1 MIARIVELS
10 LIQRVMVC
18 ILGFLLFF
26 GGLYAFHT
34 LDIVAYPDPSAP
46 MVELITQQPGWSAEE
61 VERQITVPIEV
72 ALNGMPGLTDIRSLS
87 IFGLSDIKIY
97 FDFDSEI
104 FRDRQ
109 EVLNRLT
116 SVPLPPGAAP
126 SLSPWWA
133 IAEIYRYE
141 LTGAGETTLTDLK
154 TTQDWQVRR
163 EFRRIPGIIDVTT
176 FGGTT
181 KEYHVDIDP
190 GRLIRY
196 GVNLSQVMS
205 ALTNSNANVGGSY
218 LTIGPQNYNIR
229 GLGLINGIA
238 DIENVMVAEKN
249 GTPIFIRTL
258 GTVAVGSR
266 VRLGKVGIDDR
277 DDVVE
282 GVVLLQRGYK
292 ALNVLEKVRG
302 KVEDLNTGKL
312 PVGVKIKTFYDRTA
326 LIHTTV
332 ETVTDILIS
341 GMVLVFIILFV
352 FLGHLRAALIVALT
366 IPLSLLFTFSM
377 MVLIGQSANLIS
389 LGSID
394 FGIIVDATLIM
405 VESIFFHL
413 AHGKTHGLTVHQR
426 IVRAA
431 RQVGRPISYSTAIIV
446 VAFIPLFT
454 MTGVPGKIFAP
465 MSITY
470 GFALVGALLMAFT
483 LAPVLCS
490 FFLRGTISEDD
501 TAIVRGVRRF
511 YHGILEWALDHR
523 VAVVGACF
531 GLLALTFGVLRSIG
545 GEFMPA
551 LEEGNLWVRAT
562 MPVDISFDQAAKLT
576 SEIRRMFRES
586 PEVTTVVSQLGRPDD
601 GTDPTSFSN
610 AEFLA
615 NLKPEKEW
623 RSRLTKDKLIEEI
636 EGKLKDIPGVI
647 FNFSQVI
654 QDNVEE
660 AMSGVKGE
668 NSIKLFGPDLKTMES
683 TATEIERVMQQIKG
697 VKDLGIF
704 HLVGQPNLLI
714 QVDREASAR
723 YGLQVADV
731 NAVVQ
736 AAVGGQAVTQVYEGE
751 RLFDLVVRF
760 LPEFRQDV
768 DAIGNILV
776 STPDG
781 ARIPLKQVASITTQ
795 TGAFIIYRENNERY
809 IPIKFSV
816 RDRDLQSTVEE
827 AQARLAKEVHLPD
840 RYHMEWAG
848 QYEQLKGEQKRLAMV
863 VPISL
868 VIILFLLYSAF
879 DSIKNALLVLST
891 VPFALLGGAVSLA
904 ATHTNFSISAAVGVI
919 STLGVAIL
927 GGVLLISRIEDF
939 RLTGLTLREAVR
951 KGADVQMRPI
961 LMATLG
967 AAIGLLPAAL
977 ATGIGSQAQ
986 KPLALVVVGGMLTAA
1001 VLILVVLPVLYEIV
1015 HHRSANNGGEK
1026 EDDRAATT
1034 SLPVGDRPGDA
1045 DVGTGSDPAG

>member
-10 LIQRVMVC
+10 LLKRVMVC
-18 ILGFLLFF
+18 ILGLFLFF
-26 GGLYAFHT
+26 GGLYSFHT
-34 LDIVAYPDPSAP
+34 LDIIAYPDPSAP
-46 MVELITQQPGWSAEE
+46 MVELVTQQPGWSAEE
-61 VERQITVPIEV
+61 VERQITIPIEV
-72 ALNGMPGLTDIRSLS
+72 ALNGMPGLTDVRSLS

-97 FDFDSEI
+97 FDFGTDI

-116 SVPLPPGAAP
+116 SVQLPPGTTP

-141 LTGAGETTLTDLK
+141 LTGTGETTLTDLK
-154 TTQDWQVRR
+154 TLQDWQVRR
-163 EFRRIPGIIDVTT
+163 EFRRIPGVIDVTA

-190 GRLIRY
+190 GRLISY
-196 GVNLSQVMS
+196 DVNLSQVMS
-205 ALTNSNANVGGSY
+205 ALANSNANVGGSY
-218 LTIGPQNYNIR
+218 LTIGPQSYNIR

-249 GTPIFIRTL
+249 GTPIFIRNL
-258 GTVAVGSR
+258 GNVAVGSR

-282 GVVLLQRGYK
+282 GVVLLQRGAQ
-292 ALNVLEKVRG
+292 ALKVLEKVRG
-302 KVEDLNTGKL
+302 KVEDLNTWKL
-312 PVGVKIKTFYDRTA
+312 PSGVKVKTFYDRTA

-341 GMVLVFIILFV
+341 GVVLVFIILFI
-352 FLGHLRAALIVALT
+352 FLGHFRAALIVALT

-377 MVLIGQSANLIS
+377 MVLIGESANLIS

-413 AHGKTHGLTVHQR
+413 AHGKTHGLTVEQR

-454 MTGVPGKIFAP
+454 MTGVPGRIFAP

-470 GFALVGALLMAFT
+470 GFALVGALLMACT

-490 FFLRGTISEDD
+490 FFLRGAILEED
-501 TAIVRGVRRF
+501 TVVVRVVRGLYTRM
-511 YHGILEWALDHR
+511 LEWALEHR
-523 VAVVGACF
+523 TVVLGACI
-531 GLLALTFGVLRSIG
+531 GLLLMTFGVLRSIG

-562 MPVDISFDQAAKLT
+562 MPVDISFDQAARLT
-576 SEIRRMFRES
+576 SEIRRLFRES

-601 GTDPTSFSN
+601 GTDPASFSN

-623 RSRLTKDKLIEEI
+623 RSKLSKDMLIGEI
-636 EGKLKDIPGVI
+636 EGRLKDIPGVI

-668 NSIKLFGPDLKTMES
+668 NSIKVFGPDLKTMES
-683 TATEIERVMQQIKG
+683 LATEIERVMGQIDG

-704 HLVGQPNLLI
+704 RLMGQPNLLI
-714 QVDREASAR
+714 QVDREAIAR
-723 YGLQVADV
+723 YGLQVVDV

-736 AAVGGQAVTQVYEGE
+736 AAIGGQAVTQVYEGE
-751 RLFDLVVRF
+751 RLFDLVIRF

-768 DAIGNILV
+768 EAIGNILV

-781 ARIPLKQVASITTQ
+781 ARIPLKQMASITAQ
-795 TGAFIIYRENNERY
+795 TGAFIIYRENNQRY

-816 RDRDLQSTVEE
+816 RDRDLQSTVDE

-840 RYHMEWAG
+840 RYRMEWAG
-848 QYEQLKGEQKRLAMV
+848 EYDQLKDEQARLTMV

-891 VPFALLGGAVSLA
+891 VPFALVGGAVSLA
-904 ATHTNFSISAAVGVI
+904 VTHTSFSISAAVGVI

-939 RLTGLTLREAVR
+939 RQTGLTLREAIR

-967 AAIGLLPAAL
+967 AAIGFLPAAL

-1001 VLILVVLPVLYEIV
+1001 LLILVVLPVLYEIV
-1015 HHRSANNGGEK
+1015 HRSSTNH
-1026 EDDRAATT
+1026 
-1034 SLPVGDRPGDA
+1034 
-1045 DVGTGSDPAG
+1045 

>member
-10 LIQRVMVC
+10 LVQRVMVC
-18 ILGFLLFF
+18 VLGFLLLF
-26 GGLYAFHT
+26 GGLYAFHV
-34 LDIVAYPDPSAP
+34 LDIVAYPDPSPP
-46 MVELITQQPGWSAEE
+46 MVELITQYPGWSAEE
-61 VERQITVPIEV
+61 IERQITIPIEV
-72 ALNGMPGLTDIRSLS
+72 ALNGTPGLTDVRSLS

-97 FDFDSEI
+97 FDFNTDI

-109 EVLNRLT
+109 EVLNRLG
-116 SVPLPPGAAP
+116 SVQLPPGAAP

-154 TTQDWQVRR
+154 TIQDWQVRR
-163 EFRRIPGIIDVTT
+163 EFRRIPGVIDVTA

-190 GRLIRY
+190 GRLISY

-205 ALTNSNANVGGSY
+205 ALTNSNANVGGNY
-218 LTIGPQNYNIR
+218 LTIGAQNYNIR

-238 DIENVMVAEKN
+238 DIENVVVAEKE
-249 GTPIFIRTL
+249 GTPIFVKTL
-258 GTVAVGSR
+258 GKVAVGPR

-282 GVVLLQRGYK
+282 GVILLQRGYK
-292 ALNVLEKVRG
+292 ALNVLDKVRG
-302 KVEDLNTGKL
+302 KVEDLNTWKL
-312 PVGVKIKTFYDRTA
+312 PSGVKIKTFYDRTA

-366 IPLSLLFTFSM
+366 IPLSLLFTFGM
-377 MVLIGQSANLIS
+377 MVSIGQSANLIS

-413 AHGKTHGLTVHQR
+413 AHGKTHDLTVHQQ

-431 RQVGRPISYSTAIIV
+431 RQVGQPIFYSTAIIV

-490 FFLRGTISEDD
+490 FLLKGTISEED
-501 TAIVRGVRRF
+501 TAIVRVVRRS
-511 YHGILEWALDHR
+511 YNGVLEWALDHR
-523 VAVVGACF
+523 AVVVGACV
-531 GLLALTFGVLRSIG
+531 GLLALTGVALKSMG

-562 MPVDISFDQAAKLT
+562 MPVDISFAQAAKLT
-576 SEIRRMFRES
+576 SEIRRLFRES
-586 PEVTTVVSQLGRPDD
+586 PEVTTIVSQLGRPDD
-601 GTDPTSFSN
+601 GTDPTSFFN

-623 RSRLTKDKLIEEI
+623 RPRLSKDALIEEI
-636 EGKLKDIPGVI
+636 EGRLKDIPGII

-668 NSIKLFGPDLKTMES
+668 NSIKLFGADLKTME
-683 TATEIERVMQQIKG
+683 AKAVEIEHVMRQIRG
-697 VKDLGIF
+697 VKDLGVFRLI
-704 HLVGQPNLLI
+704 GQPNLLI

-776 STPDG
+776 STPNG

-827 AQARLAKEVHLPD
+827 AQARLAKEVSLPQ
-840 RYHMEWAG
+840 RYRMEWAG
-848 QYEQLKGEQKRLAMV
+848 QYDQLKEEQSRLAMV

-868 VIILFLLYSAF
+868 VIILFLLYTTF
-879 DSIKNALLVLST
+879 DSIKNALLVLSA
-891 VPFALLGGAVSLA
+891 VPFALVGGVLSLV
-904 ATHTNFSISAAVGVI
+904 ATDTNFSISAAVGVI

-939 RLTGLTLREAVR
+939 RRTGLTLREAVR

-986 KPLALVVVGGMLTAA
+986 KPLARVVVGGMLTAA

-1015 HHRSANNGGEK
+1015 HHRSANDGEG
-1026 EDDRAATT
+1026 ER
-1034 SLPVGDRPGDA
+1034 R
-1045 DVGTGSDPAG
+1045 

>member
-10 LIQRVMVC
+10 LVQRVMVC
-18 ILGFLLFF
+18 VLGFLLLF
-26 GGLYAFHT
+26 GGLYAFHV
-34 LDIVAYPDPSAP
+34 LDIVAYPDPSPP
-46 MVELITQQPGWSAEE
+46 MVELITQYPGWSAEE
-61 VERQITVPIEV
+61 IERQITIPIEV
-72 ALNGMPGLTDIRSLS
+72 ALNGTPGLTDVRSLS

-97 FDFDSEI
+97 FDFNTDI

-109 EVLNRLT
+109 EVLNRLG
-116 SVPLPPGAAP
+116 SVQLPPGAAP

-154 TTQDWQVRR
+154 TIQDWQVRR
-163 EFRRIPGIIDVTT
+163 EFRRIPGVIDVTA

-190 GRLIRY
+190 GRLISY

-205 ALTNSNANVGGSY
+205 ALTNSNANVGGNY
-218 LTIGPQNYNIR
+218 LTIGAQNYNIR

-238 DIENVMVAEKN
+238 DIENVVVAEKE
-249 GTPIFIRTL
+249 GTPIFVKTL
-258 GTVAVGSR
+258 GKVAVGPR

-282 GVVLLQRGYK
+282 GVILLQRGYK
-292 ALNVLEKVRG
+292 ALNVLDKVRG
-302 KVEDLNTGKL
+302 KVEDLNTWKL
-312 PVGVKIKTFYDRTA
+312 PSGVKIKTFYDRTA

-366 IPLSLLFTFSM
+366 IPLSLLFTFGM
-377 MVLIGQSANLIS
+377 MVSIGQSANLIS

-413 AHGKTHGLTVHQR
+413 AHGKTHDLTVHQQ

-431 RQVGRPISYSTAIIV
+431 RQVGQPIFYSTAIIV

-490 FFLRGTISEDD
+490 FLLKGTISEED
-501 TAIVRGVRRF
+501 TAIVRVVRRS
-511 YHGILEWALDHR
+511 YNGVLEWALDHR
-523 VAVVGACF
+523 AVVVGACV
-531 GLLALTFGVLRSIG
+531 GLLALTGVALKSMG

-562 MPVDISFDQAAKLT
+562 MPVDISFAQAAKLT
-576 SEIRRMFRES
+576 SEIRRLFRES
-586 PEVTTVVSQLGRPDD
+586 PEVTTIVSQLGRPDD
-601 GTDPTSFSN
+601 GTDPTSFFN

-623 RSRLTKDKLIEEI
+623 RPGLSKDALIEEI
-636 EGKLKDIPGVI
+636 EGRLKDIPGII

-668 NSIKLFGPDLKTMES
+668 NSIKLFGADLKTME
-683 TATEIERVMQQIKG
+683 AKAVEIEHVMRQIRG
-697 VKDLGIF
+697 VKDLGVFRLI
-704 HLVGQPNLLI
+704 GQPNLLI

-776 STPDG
+776 STPNG

-827 AQARLAKEVHLPD
+827 AQARLAKEVSLPQ
-840 RYHMEWAG
+840 RYRMEWAG
-848 QYEQLKGEQKRLAMV
+848 QYDQLKEEQSRLAMV

-868 VIILFLLYSAF
+868 VIILFLLYTTF
-879 DSIKNALLVLST
+879 DSIKNALLVLSA
-891 VPFALLGGAVSLA
+891 VPFALVGGVLSLV
-904 ATHTNFSISAAVGVI
+904 ATDTNFSISAAVGVI

-939 RLTGLTLREAVR
+939 RRTGLTLREAVR

-986 KPLALVVVGGMLTAA
+986 KPLARVVVGGMLTAA

-1015 HHRSANNGGEK
+1015 HHRSANDGEG
-1026 EDDRAATT
+1026 ER
-1034 SLPVGDRPGDA
+1034 R
-1045 DVGTGSDPAG
+1045 

>member
-10 LIQRVMVC
+10 LVQRVMVC
-18 ILGFLLFF
+18 ALGFLLFF

-34 LDIVAYPDPSAP
+34 LDIVAYPDPSPP
-46 MVELITQQPGWSAEE
+46 MVELITQYPGWSAEE
-61 VERQITVPIEV
+61 IERQITIPIEV

-97 FDFDSEI
+97 FDFNTDI

-109 EVLNRLT
+109 EVLNRLG
-116 SVPLPPGAAP
+116 SVQLPPGAAP

-141 LTGAGETTLTDLK
+141 LTGDDKTTLTDLK
-154 TTQDWQVRR
+154 TIQDWQVRR
-163 EFRRIPGIIDVTT
+163 EFRRIPGVIDVTA

-190 GRLIRY
+190 GRLISY
-196 GVNLSQVMS
+196 GVSLSQVMS
-205 ALTNSNANVGGSY
+205 ALTNSNANVGGNY
-218 LTIGPQNYNIR
+218 LTIGAQSYNIR

-238 DIENVMVAEKN
+238 DIGNVVVAEKE
-249 GTPIFIRTL
+249 GTPIFVKTL
-258 GTVAVGSR
+258 GTVAVGPR
-266 VRLGKVGIDDR
+266 VRLGKVGIDER

-282 GVVLLQRGYK
+282 GVILLQRGYK
-292 ALNVLEKVRG
+292 ALPVLEKVRH
-302 KVEDLNTGKL
+302 KVEELNAWKL
-312 PVGVKIKTFYDRTA
+312 PAGVKVKTFYDRTA

-389 LGSID
+389 LGAID
-394 FGIIVDATLIM
+394 FGIVVDATLIM
-405 VESIFFHL
+405 VENIFFLL
-413 AHGKTHGLTVHQR
+413 AHRKLHDLTVNQQ

-431 RQVGRPISYSTAIIV
+431 RQVGRPIFFSTTIIV

-470 GFALVGALLMAFT
+470 GLALVGALLMAFT

-490 FFLRGTISEDD
+490 FLLRGPISE
-501 TAIVRGVRRF
+501 TETVVVRTVRRE
-511 YHGILEWALDHR
+511 YTRVLTWALAHR
-523 VAVVGACF
+523 RAVVLLVGT
-531 GLLALTFGVLRSIG
+531 LMMLALVSLPFIG

-562 MPVDISFDQAAKLT
+562 MPVDISFDQSAKLT
-576 SEIRRMFRES
+576 SEIRKLFRES
-586 PEVTTVVSQLGRPDD
+586 PEVTAIVSQLGRPDD

-615 NLKPEKEW
+615 NLKPKKEW
-623 RSRLTKDKLIEEI
+623 RPGLSKEALIEEI
-636 EGKLKDIPGVI
+636 EGRLKDIPGVI

-668 NSIKLFGPDLKTMES
+668 NSIKLFGPDLKTME
-683 TATEIERVMQQIKG
+683 AKAIEIEHVMKGIRG

-723 YGLQVADV
+723 YGLQVSDV

-736 AAVGGQAVTQVYEGE
+736 AAIGGQAVTQVYEGE
-751 RLFDLVVRF
+751 KLFDLVVRF
-760 LPEFRQDV
+760 LPEYRQDV
-768 DAIGNILV
+768 GAIGNILV
-776 STPDG
+776 STPGG

-816 RDRDLQSTVEE
+816 RGRDLEGTVTE
-827 AQARLAKEVHLPD
+827 AEALIHRQVTLPE
-840 RYHMEWAG
+840 RYRMEWHG
-848 QYEQLKGEQKRLAMV
+848 EYDQLQDEKKRLTTI
-863 VPISL
+863 VPLSL
-868 VIILFLLYSAF
+868 VAILFLVFLALNSLR
-879 DSIKNALLVLST
+879 DSLLVLCV
-891 VPFALLGGAVSLA
+891 VPFALVGGIMSLLL
-904 ATHTNFSISAAVGVI
+904 TGTDFSISAAVGFI
-919 STLGVAIL
+919 SLFGVAIQ
-927 GGVLLISRIEDF
+927 GGLILVVRIQD
-939 RLTGLTLREAVR
+939 LRAAGNDLRTAILKSAEER
-951 KGADVQMRPI
+951 MRPV
-961 LMATLG
+961 LMTTLG
-967 AAIGLLPAAL
+967 AAIGLLPAAV
-977 ATGIGSQAQ
+977 ATGIGSQSQ
-986 KPLALVVVGGMLTAA
+986 QPLARVVVGGMLTAA

-1015 HHRSANNGGEK
+1015 HHRSAKDGEGEK
-1026 EDDRAATT
+1026 
-1034 SLPVGDRPGDA
+1034 G
-1045 DVGTGSDPAG
+1045 

>member
-1 MIARIVELS
+1 MIARIVEIS
-10 LIQRVMVC
+10 LVQRFLIC
-18 ILGFLLFF
+18 ALGFLLFF
-26 GGLYAFHT
+26 GGLYAFNV
-34 LDIVAYPDPSAP
+34 LDIVAYPDPSPP
-46 MVELITQQPGWSAEE
+46 MVELITQYPGWSAEE
-61 VERQITVPIEV
+61 IERQITIPIEV
-72 ALNGMPGLTDIRSLS
+72 ALNGMPGLMDIRSLS

-97 FDFDSEI
+97 FDFGTDL

-109 EVLNRLT
+109 EVLNRLN
-116 SVPLPPGAAP
+116 SVQLPPGAQPA
-126 SLSPWWA
+126 LSPWWA

-141 LTGAGETTLTDLK
+141 LTGSDEANLTTLK
-154 TTQDWQVRR
+154 TIQDWQVRR
-163 EFRRIPGIIDVTT
+163 EFRRIPGVIDVTA

-181 KEYHVDIDP
+181 KEYHVDVDP
-190 GRLIRY
+190 GKLISY
-196 GVNLSQVMS
+196 GVSLSQVMT
-205 ALTNSNANVGGSY
+205 ALTNSNANVGGNY
-218 LTIGPQNYNIR
+218 LTVGAQNYNIR
-229 GLGLINGIA
+229 GLGLINRIE
-238 DIENVMVAEKN
+238 DIENVMVTEKE
-249 GTPIFIRTL
+249 GTPIFVKTL
-258 GTVAVGSR
+258 GTVTVGHR

-292 ALNVLEKVRG
+292 ALPVLEKVRA
-302 KVEDLNTGKL
+302 KVEDLNTWKL
-312 PVGVKIKTFYDRTA
+312 PAGVKVKTFYDRTA

-332 ETVTDILIS
+332 ETVTDILIG
-341 GMVLVFIILFV
+341 GMVLVFVVLFV
-352 FLGHLRAALIVALT
+352 FLGHLRAALIVAVT
-366 IPLSLLFTFSM
+366 IPFSLLFTFLM
-377 MVLIGQSANLIS
+377 MVFIGQSANLIS
-389 LGSID
+389 LGAID

-413 AHGKTHGLTVHQR
+413 AHSKTHGLTIHQQ

-431 RQVGRPISYSTAIIV
+431 RQVGHPIFYSTAIIV

-470 GFALVGALLMAFT
+470 GFALLGALLMAFT

-490 FFLRGTISEDD
+490 FLLSGTISEQD
-501 TAIVRGVRRF
+501 TRVVRVIRRW
-511 YHGILEWALDHR
+511 YQGILTWALDHR
-523 VAVVGACF
+523 TVVVVFAL
-531 GLLALTFGVLRSIG
+531 GLLIVTFIVLQFLG

-562 MPVDISFDQAAKLT
+562 MPVDISFDQAARLT
-576 SEIRRMFRES
+576 SEIRRLFRES
-586 PEVTTVVSQLGRPDD
+586 PEVTTIVSQLGRPDD
-601 GTDPTSFSN
+601 GTDPTSFFN

-615 NLKPEKEW
+615 NLKPQHEW
-623 RSRLTKDKLIEEI
+623 RSGLSKDGLIKEI
-636 EGKLKDIPGVI
+636 EGRLKEIPGVI

-668 NSIKLFGPDLKTMES
+668 NSIKLFGTDLRTME
-683 TATEIERVMQQIKG
+683 AKAVEIEQVMKEIRG

-704 HLVGQPNLLI
+704 RLVGQPNLLI
-714 QVDREASAR
+714 QVNREASAR
-723 YGLQVADV
+723 YGLQVGDV
-731 NAVVQ
+731 NAIVQ
-736 AAVGGQAVTQVYEGE
+736 AAVGGQAVTKVYEGE
-751 RLFDLVVRF
+751 KLFDLVVRF

-776 STPDG
+776 NTPEG
-781 ARIPLKQVASITTQ
+781 ARIPLKQLATITTQ

-827 AQARLAKEVHLPD
+827 AQVSLAAKVSLPE
-840 RYHMEWAG
+840 RHRMEWAG
-848 QYEQLKGEQKRLAMV
+848 QYDQLKDEQKRLATI
-863 VPISL
+863 VPLSL
-868 VIILFLLYSAF
+868 VIILFLLYTTF
-879 DSIKNALLVLST
+879 DSLKNALLVLVT
-891 VPFALLGGAVSLA
+891 VPFALVGGVLSLVM
-904 ATHTNFSISAAVGVI
+904 THTHFSISAAVGVI

-939 RLTGLTLREAVR
+939 RHTGLSLRQAVL

-977 ATGIGSQAQ
+977 ASGIGAQAQ
-986 KPLALVVVGGMLTAA
+986 KPLARVVVGGMLSAA
-1001 VLILVVLPVLYEIV
+1001 FLILVVLPVLYELV
-1015 HHRSANNGGEK
+1015 HRRSAKSGER
-1026 EDDRAATT
+1026 E
-1034 SLPVGDRPGDA
+1034 
-1045 DVGTGSDPAG
+1045 